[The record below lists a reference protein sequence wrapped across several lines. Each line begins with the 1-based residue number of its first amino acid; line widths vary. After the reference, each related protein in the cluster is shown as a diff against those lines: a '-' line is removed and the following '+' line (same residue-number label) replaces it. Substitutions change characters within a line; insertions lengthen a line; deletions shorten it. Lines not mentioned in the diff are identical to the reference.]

1 MKATLWIELGQN
13 RSAFAIEN
21 EKAKSLQYV
30 DLTGG
35 YGMVQV
41 PFKIAYLDHE
51 EDVLCGEEALAFGP
65 AVWAGES
72 VQTTYD
78 FLHKCI
84 TKIAQ
89 QYHDLKITSIALIN
103 AAEFTWYHCD
113 GVQAQLTKTQYTEV
127 QWISMKEAFV
137 GYGYQ
142 KQLHDATFVYFNGSW
157 SACFDFREQD
167 ILKETVREVNKNS
180 IALDAIDKFYLSRL
194 KEEHEKI
201 YGLEIDIQSLM
212 RTYEDQKLLLYR
224 QIQQRQDVHLYTS
237 IQYPPKKIT
246 IKYADFDMFFKQWL
260 SESLHM
266 LKIQNDTIWIGGGYN
281 QECFWKQLLAEYK
294 GDYDEHM
301 LIKGAIAFVEYR
313 KTHKKDLCTTTK
325 THWGYAIL
333 DHNNHRVPFILPGE
347 KYQNPYII
355 DIVLTN
361 YQRSVPFLQLD
372 EKLNEKHLFNL
383 YIHPENATT
392 HIEITL
398 EISIEGQIEEVK
410 YEYRTL

>member
-1 MKATLWIELGQN
+1 MKATLWIELGEN

-21 EKAKSLQYV
+21 EKVKSLYYV

-35 YGMVQV
+35 YGMIQI

-51 EDVLCGEEALAFGP
+51 EDVLCGEEAVSFGH

-84 TKIAQ
+84 RKIAQ
-89 QYHDLKITSIALIN
+89 QYHDLKITSIVLIN
-103 AAEFTWYHCD
+103 AVEFTSYHCD
-113 GVQAQLTKTQYTEV
+113 AVQAQLTKTQYADV

-142 KQLHDATFVYFNGSW
+142 KQVHESSFIYFNGSW
-157 SACFDFREQD
+157 SAWFEFRYQD

-180 IALDAIDKFYLSRL
+180 IALEAIDKFYLSKL

-201 YGLEIDIQSLM
+201 YGSEIDMQAIM

-224 QIQQRQDVHLYTS
+224 QIQQCQNVHLYTS

-246 IKYADFDMFFKQWL
+246 LKYVDFDMFFKQWL
-260 SESLHM
+260 ERSLQM
-266 LKIQNDTIWIGGGYN
+266 FIIQHENIWIGGGYN
-281 QECFWKQLLAEYK
+281 QECFWKQLLSEQNYQ
-294 GDYDEHM
+294 YDEHM
-301 LIKGAIAFVEYR
+301 LIKGAIAFLEFR
-313 KTHKKDLCTTTK
+313 KAHKKDLCTTTK
-325 THWGYAIL
+325 THWGYAII
-333 DHNNHRVPFILPGE
+333 DHNNNQVPFIFPGE

-355 DIVLTN
+355 DVVLTN
-361 YQRSVPFLQLD
+361 YQRSVPFVHLD
-372 EKLNEKHLFNL
+372 QEMNENHLFNL
-383 YIHPENATT
+383 YIYPENATT